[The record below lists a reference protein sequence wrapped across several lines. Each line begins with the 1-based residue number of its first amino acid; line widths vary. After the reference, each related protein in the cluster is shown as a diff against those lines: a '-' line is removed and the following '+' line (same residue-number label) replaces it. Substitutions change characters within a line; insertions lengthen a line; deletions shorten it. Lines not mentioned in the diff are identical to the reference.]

1 MKRNARTYMKPKNL
15 ITEIVKIRNLNYQ
28 ISEYK
33 FLIEAPVPRIN
44 LVDDIG
50 RKLGAIIRD
59 IPDANL
65 KRVIEDLNASG
76 VMGRAEMKIQTL
88 KSQISGLPDTQLRVV
103 VQALLNQDVP
113 LFNKLVAETVAQTYG
128 LSLNDFDMLLRDY
141 IQQNPNT
148 NPNVNAGLRDQISG
162 FLNDLGLNSNTLGG
176 TEVYNSLFSHLYKSK
191 RAITKEI
198 LSKTQIDKLINAVNQ
213 KGGKSYVL
221 DVARAIN
228 KGIGDLETDI
238 DNLVEEYLDKIVQ
251 TLSDEDADKLTQAY
265 ALQIARK
272 LNQLQAKGREITAQE
287 LSKLDLP
294 DDIRRLIT
302 SSEVDT
308 FAIFQQLWKSDKGMR
323 AAFGNKYK
331 QDSYVNFFDFEG
343 ENRLSKFFGEKFGK
357 LFKLRLN
364 ENLKAYL
371 ISGQWATLQNIY
383 RDAIRMQA
391 ISNPKQISKY
401 LFVFFLKSAA
411 GALIG
416 KAIISA
422 LSTLLYVTTIKDK
435 VNKILGYDYFD
446 TEKYNEKFFFSDM
459 ALGGIISSLL
469 IDFFDS
475 SSDTKWMAPFWG
487 SLEKAPLN
495 IFLGTLLGKGVSTQL
510 VSSPRQLIDKFIDW
524 FIKDNNLD
532 PRVIENVEDTV
543 NQTGRGEF
551 VIPNDLKQ
559 TLSGDLQFLQDKV
572 YFQKSRKL
580 YAIRYQKDREG
591 STNDVELVKPVE
603 EWGYMAGSSSDPTKK
618 FRSFSD
624 ETYRKAIIDHF
635 KKGETTQT
643 STNKT
648 LTESAQVK
656 KLSEQLLVPD
666 KEGETN
672 FQERINQIRERAN
685 QVKSSQEVQ
694 QIKQKLKDIWGE
706 IEKSTI
712 GATEK
717 ARLWNEKNS
726 VEKQLSTKNATNSPE
741 QIRND
746 ISSDFKPCTGFN
758 QLRCKSESIKK
769 VQKCLSLPESGNFD
783 KTLYNALGQYGWQNG
798 FNDSDTTRVC
808 DLINRKKEENT
819 KLELEKKEREEFYKK
834 FPKTTKGSEILD
846 LS

>member
-50 RKLGAIIRD
+50 RKLGTIIRD

-272 LNQLQAKGREITAQE
+272 LTQLHAKGREITAQE

-383 RDAIRMQA
+383 RDAIRMQG

-591 STNDVELVKPVE
+591 STNDVELVKPGE

-758 QLRCKSESIKK
+758 QLGCKSESIKK

-783 KTLYNALGQYGWQNG
+783 KTLYNVLGQYGWQNG

>member
-50 RKLGAIIRD
+50 RKLGTIIRD

-88 KSQISGLPDTQLRVV
+88 KSQISGLSDSQLRVV

-221 DVARAIN
+221 DVARAIS
-228 KGIGDLETDI
+228 KRIGDLETDI

-272 LNQLQAKGREITAQE
+272 LNQLHAKGREITAQE

-383 RDAIRMQA
+383 RDAIRMQG

-572 YFQKSRKL
+572 YFQESSKL
-580 YAIRYQKDREG
+580 YAIRYQKGREG
-591 STNDVELVKPVE
+591 KNDVVLVKPGE
-603 EWGYMAGSSSDPTKK
+603 EWGYMAGSLSDPTVK

-624 ETYRKAIIDHF
+624 EDYRKAIIKHF
-635 KKGETTQT
+635 EKGETTQT

-685 QVKSSQEVQ
+685 QVKNSQEAQ

-758 QLRCKSESIKK
+758 QLGCKSESIKK